1 MNVQV
6 SLILEQCSTYS
17 ILQGMTVRTA
27 PGQTMEMD
35 PDVAPGL
42 FSGISFQQ
50 MEEEAG
56 DYNTIT
62 DFVSLHTPIVT
73 LETEMECSEAPSAPE
88 EGEESNTVGM
98 SVSKTACT
106 DPLATSNQP
115 TDILNEATRQIGWGQ
130 LESTSAGQPEV
141 AREWYI
147 SDKSTS
153 VSSASSVNGEN
164 KLKEKLAKLKA
175 EVANQKDQIQRLIS
189 ARHTLLVVMH
199 NVQSNLSNT
208 KRDFIT
214 AINRTSEL
222 ELKLAMQDFE
232 LMVANSS
239 VEALTKQLGKA
250 KSFINKLNIELT
262 TETSQNKSLMHK
274 ILSLEREI
282 REAEDNNLIPF

>member
-1 MNVQV
+1 
-6 SLILEQCSTYS
+6 
-17 ILQGMTVRTA
+17 MTVRTA
-27 PGQTMEMD
+27 PGQIMEMD
-35 PDVAPGL
+35 PEVAPGL

-73 LETEMECSEAPSAPE
+73 LETELECSGTPSAPE
-88 EGEESNTVGM
+88 EGEESNAVGM
-98 SVSKTACT
+98 TVSKTACT
-106 DPLATSNQP
+106 DPLVTSIQP

-130 LESTSAGQPEV
+130 LESTSATQPE
-141 AREWYI
+141 AAPEWYI

-214 AINRTSEL
+214 AVNRTSEL

-239 VEALTKQLGKA
+239 VETLTKQLSKA
-250 KSFINKLNIELT
+250 KSFINRLNIELT